1 MELVVEERLKELGVS
16 LAYTVVE
23 FTNRAYSEAI
33 WESLLN
39 PLIAKIEAE
48 DTIEMIKD
56 NEKMIATKKAYRALG
71 KDPARFRPSSDS
83 LWRRVIQKKG
93 LYQINDLVDVNN
105 YFSLL
110 YKLPFGSYDLAK
122 IGDEITLTVGEAG
135 ESYAGIGKKAVNIE
149 NLLVLKDAEGPF
161 GSPTSDSTRGMIG
174 EETTQAILIGYVFN
188 EMDVA
193 GMQQEIKAAVEKYLQ
208 DCKVI
213 QQAVI

>member
-1 MELVVEERLKELGVS
+1 MELVVEERLKELGIS
-16 LAYTVVE
+16 LVYTIVE
-23 FTNRAYSEAI
+23 FTNGAYSEAI

>member
-1 MELVVEERLKELGVS
+1 MNLVIEEHLKDLGVS

-23 FTNRAYSEAI
+23 FENGAYSEVI
-33 WESLLN
+33 WDELLK
-39 PLIAKIEAE
+39 PLIAKVEE
-48 DTIEMIKD
+48 NDSIEMIKD
-56 NEKMIATKKAYRALG
+56 EERMIATKKVYRALG

-93 LYQINDLVDVNN
+93 LYQINNLVDANN

-122 IGDEITLTVGEAG
+122 VGETITLSVGETG

-149 NLLVLKDAEGPF
+149 NLLVLKDEEGPF

-174 EETTQAILIGYVFN
+174 EDTTQAVLIGYVFG
-188 EMDVA
+188 DIA
-193 GMQQEIKAAVEKYLQ
+193 TADMQQEIKAIVEKYLKDCRVVQQ
-208 DCKVI
+208 DVI
-213 QQAVI
+213 